1 MRVFSGQHTHP
12 GGCAERYL
20 AVSVLKIAARFRKP
34 IEIRRL
40 HNTVAF
46 TSDSVWTVFVAHE
59 KEDIRFLNHRASD
72 RLPLLL
78 AGGFLLN
85 GYTPICRNSHILTIV
100 QINPSSECAYGN
112 LYQWGGC
119 ALRLPVPIAIAER
132 TVLEISA
139 E

>member
-1 MRVFSGQHTHP
+1 MGVFSSQHTHP

-20 AVSVLKIAARFRKP
+20 AVSVLKIAARFRKS

-59 KEDIRFLNHRASD
+59 KEDIRFLNHWNSD
-72 RLPLLL
+72 RLPQLL

-85 GYTPICRNSHILTIV
+85 GYTPICCNSHILQLCKSTPV
-100 QINPSSECAYGN
+100 LNTRMGTLINGAVVLCVCRPP
-112 LYQWGGC
+112 LQLLGG
-119 ALRLPVPIAIAER
+119 
-132 TVLEISA
+132 
-139 E
+139 